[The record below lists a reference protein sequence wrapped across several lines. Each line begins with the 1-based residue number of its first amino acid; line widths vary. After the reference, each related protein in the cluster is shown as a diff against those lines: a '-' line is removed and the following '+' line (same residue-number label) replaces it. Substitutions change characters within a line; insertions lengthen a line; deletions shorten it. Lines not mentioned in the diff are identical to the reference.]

1 MSSLRPGH
9 APCLNLFEAL
19 LVCQLIDSDGIRC
32 YEILGLNVFL
42 IVLASIV
49 LIAVKQYSICFILVI
64 KYLFLLRHAD
74 FGHASIEASPIFR
87 REHLP

>member
-1 MSSLRPGH
+1 MSGLRPGH
-9 APCLNLFEAL
+9 TPCLNFFEAL

-49 LIAVKQYSICFILVI
+49 LIAV
-64 KYLFLLRHAD
+64 
-74 FGHASIEASPIFR
+74 E
-87 REHLP
+87 